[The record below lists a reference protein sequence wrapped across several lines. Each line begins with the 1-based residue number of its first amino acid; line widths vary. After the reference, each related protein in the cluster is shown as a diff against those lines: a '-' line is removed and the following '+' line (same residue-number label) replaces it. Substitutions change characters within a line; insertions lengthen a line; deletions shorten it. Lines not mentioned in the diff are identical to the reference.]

1 MKAIQCALK
10 SNDAATSDFGVISLS
25 LLSTER
31 QWYEG
36 HIHPQQLH
44 SYLWCFSP
52 HSTHLHCSASV
63 SSCSCPRP
71 AYSSPPAFF
80 LNPSLSPS
88 LKALLFSCED
98 LDSSGDSGFV
108 VRKWWPSLLEQR
120 FPQGCWRTLLK
131 NLGDHQYSPCELQS
145 TSCFQWKGLESPDM
159 KMNAFGCCI
168 CSLTMTMSVC
178 QLQVTC
184 WPREECKQL
193 GRWEWQ

>member
-108 VRKWWPSLLEQR
+108 VRKMATFSFRTKFSARMLTYTTEEPGRSSVFSMWITEHIL
-120 FPQGCWRTLLK
+120 FPVKRVRVGR
-131 NLGDHQYSPCELQS
+131 CE
-145 TSCFQWKGLESPDM
+145 
-159 KMNAFGCCI
+159 N
-168 CSLTMTMSVC
+168 
-178 QLQVTC
+178 
-184 WPREECKQL
+184 ECVWML
-193 GRWEWQ
+193 HL

>member
-1 MKAIQCALK
+1 MQQQVILESFRWVSSQQK
-10 SNDAATSDFGVISLS
+10 DSD
-25 LLSTER
+25 TKDT
-31 QWYEG
+31 
-36 HIHPQQLH
+36 
-44 SYLWCFSP
+44 
-52 HSTHLHCSASV
+52 STHSSYTVTCDASHPTPHIFIV
-63 SSCSCPRP
+63 LLASPPVAVLVLLIPHLQLFFLTPLCPRLWRH
-71 AYSSPPAFF
+71 YCSH
-80 LNPSLSPS
+80 
-88 LKALLFSCED
+88 
-98 LDSSGDSGFV
+98 
-108 VRKWWPSLLEQR
+108 VRTSTAQVTQGLWSEKWRPSLLEQS